1 LLVYKKGIENKAA
14 DAISRVH
21 PQNNL
26 EILAMF
32 SSNQSGCRL
41 LWTVIPSIL
50 KQPNCNRLDSFELK
64 EGLIRYKGRVVIPLD
79 LSLQTQIM
87 QALHSSAIWGHSGFL
102 VTYHRI
108 KSIFLW
114 SKMKQMIKT
123 FVTSCQVCQQAKSV
137 RVKYPRLLQP
147 LPVPQFAWKV
157 ISMDF
162 IEGLPHSLNY
172 NCILVV
178 VEIFFKYAHF
188 IPLAHPFTT
197 Y

>member
-1 LLVYKKGIENKAA
+1 MDLQYKLVYKKGIENKAA

-41 LWTVIPSIL
+41 LWTVIPNIL

-64 EGLIRYKGRVVIPLD
+64 EDLIRYKGRVVIPLD

-108 KSIFLW
+108 KSIFFVEQDETDDQNFCHLL
-114 SKMKQMIKT
+114 SSLSTSQKCEGQIPQAIAT
-123 FVTSCQVCQQAKSV
+123 FAGS
-137 RVKYPRLLQP
+137 
-147 LPVPQFAWKV
+147 PVYLE
-157 ISMDF
+157 SDLH
-162 IEGLPHSLNY
+162 GLY
-172 NCILVV
+172 
-178 VEIFFKYAHF
+178 
-188 IPLAHPFTT
+188 
-197 Y
+197 